1 MPRSRHLALARCV
14 TWLAVIAGQPMIW
27 TEDQGWFDQWGKAQR
42 VRDSRDQLY
51 GIARFVAHGGRPSH
65 SMRDFSLQGGAE
77 SEW

>member
-1 MPRSRHLALARCV
+1 
-14 TWLAVIAGQPMIW
+14 MIW

-65 SMRDFSLQGGAE
+65 SMRDFSLQGGVE

>member
-1 MPRSRHLALARCV
+1 
-14 TWLAVIAGQPMIW
+14 MIW

-65 SMRDFSLQGGAE
+65 SMRDFSLHGGRPSHSTRDFSLQGGAE